1 MIRLLIQ
8 NWWLLLMRGIF
19 AIAFAIFIYASP
31 ALYAGTAVCDNSLPP
46 E

>member
-19 AIAFAIFIYASP
+19 AIAFAIFIYLLLPFMPVPLLQQLAS
-31 ALYAGTAVCDNSLPP
+31 A
-46 E
+46 